1 MNYKIDYN
9 FLEISNTPSIEYYLE
24 KRAREG
30 WLIERIYLGS
40 IFIFK
45 KIEAAEL
52 EFSIQ
57 PYVLENDE
65 WNYVTESYDLHIFYK
80 EYKSEALS
88 YELEAK
94 EEFEIIETIGQ
105 KRIQGNWLQ
114 IILFLIMAWFNLGGI
129 YTSPD
134 FLKDGAA
141 QLILPF
147 ILTGL
152 AVSIWEVIHM
162 KRFLKMNRENIDA
175 GKGIEYSDSMFLVP
189 STTFFFASILFVLV
203 LLHFLFLGISSK
215 SYVPFI
221 FILVIL
227 SLFMF
232 GKAYRFWKQ
241 MGKTTEEQKKMRWA
255 GGTVAVLIGLT
266 FFSVYADSR
275 TSKNPNLEEYKVLT
289 ADTFEEDQLE
299 QDGSLWHDFSLV
311 IPKSYKY
318 YYISTEDE
326 YVETEY
332 SKTIMKDFA
341 KDLTKRYINQKKID
355 YSNLYVD
362 AIKLYFEEGTFNE
375 YLTNIGINEGD
386 LIRLKGL
393 PQKEAEK
400 TTYQII
406 EERSITKAN
415 TDLWNVDEAYF
426 LSYMKD
432 EILLRRGK
440 EVFYLSGKDFTDAT
454 VIYKTMKKLALD

>member
-80 EYKSEALS
+80 EYKGEALS
-88 YELEAK
+88 HELEAK

-152 AVSIWEVIHM
+152 AASIWGVIHM

-189 STTFFFASILFVLV
+189 STTFFFASILFVLF
-203 LLHFLFLGISSK
+203 LLHFLFLGIISK

-255 GGTVAVLIGLT
+255 GATVAVLIGLT

-341 KDLTKRYINQKKID
+341 KDLTKRYIDQKKID
-355 YSNLYVD
+355 YNNLYVD
-362 AIKLYFEEGTFNE
+362 EIKLYFEEGTFDE

-440 EVFYLSGKDFTDAT
+440 EVFYLSGKDFTDTT
-454 VIYKTMKKLALD
+454 VINKTMKKLALD